1 MGNCYSIYSYET
13 SILKNNK
20 YYLLY
25 FNRNKTFYNNL
36 HYMVTIN
43 KPKYTIIKKI
53 KRYHY
58 S

>member
-1 MGNCYSIYSYET
+1 MGNCYSIYSNET

-20 YYLLY
+20 VHLLY

-36 HYMVTIN
+36 RYMFTIY

-53 KRYHY
+53 KKYHY